1 MFLSAFS
8 RFILKGAKWAV
19 NHFYEV
25 GCIGQPVPDGPILV
39 IANHPNSVMDALIVM
54 RVARRPVRP
63 LAKAPLFEDAL
74 MGHLLRG
81 LGALP
86 VFRPQDYPDE
96 TWKNERTFKAA
107 EEALLDGEAVL
118 IFPEGL
124 THSEASLARMKTG
137 AARIAFAAEE
147 DSSWQLGLRI
157 VPVGLT
163 YQHKHAIRGRVAV
176 ALGQSF
182 PVSDWREMWGKDE
195 WTAVESLTAAMRE
208 ALEEVTLNLPSQEDR
223 PLLETAE
230 ALYAAEKKLTKP
242 RARGKLAPRLPRLQ
256 QFAQALA
263 WLYVADPELYERIG
277 DEVRAYRER
286 LKILGVREGEIPK
299 RFRPSRV
306 LWYATVQGLALLIG
320 LPLAVAGTIVWYIP
334 FKSPRV
340 TLNLYKPPYE
350 ALATFKLAT
359 ALLAF
364 PLAYS
369 LYLAVAWWLGGTRA
383 LVVVA
388 IVLPVV
394 GIVALRWRDR
404 WLMAREDVYVF
415 WRSMKLRGFRE
426 ELVKRR
432 QELVGEFEA
441 VYSAW
446 QRERRSRRDE
456 P

>member
-1 MFLSAFS
+1 M
-8 RFILKGAKWAV
+8 
-19 NHFYEV
+19 
-25 GCIGQPVPDGPILV
+25 PDGPVLV

-54 RVARRPVRP
+54 RVAGRPVRP

-74 MGHLLRG
+74 IGHLLRG

-96 TWKNERTFKAA
+96 TWKNEGTFKAA

-124 THSEASLARMKTG
+124 THSEARLARMKTG

-147 DSSWQLGLRI
+147 DANWQLGLRI

-163 YQHKHAIRGRVAV
+163 YQRKHAIRGRVAI
-176 ALGQSF
+176 ALGRSF
-182 PVSDWREMWGKDE
+182 AVSDWREMREKDE
-195 WTAVESLTAAMRE
+195 WSAVESLTDAMRK
-208 ALEEVTLNLPSQEDR
+208 ALETVTLNLPSQEDR
-223 PLLETAE
+223 SLLEAAE
-230 ALYAAEKKLTKP
+230 ALYAAEKRLTKP
-242 RARGKLAPRLPRLQ
+242 RAREKLAPRLPRLQ
-256 QFAQALA
+256 RFAGALA

-277 DEVRAYRER
+277 DEVRTYRER
-286 LKILGVREGEIPK
+286 LKILGVREGEVPK

-306 LWYATVQGLALLIG
+306 LWYATVQGLTLLVG
-320 LPLAVAGTIVWYIP
+320 LPLAVAGTIAWYIP
-334 FKSPRV
+334 YKSPRV
-340 TLNLYKPPYE
+340 TLNIYKPPYE
-350 ALATFKLAT
+350 ALAAFKLAT

-369 LYLAVAWWLGGTRA
+369 LYLAVAWWMGGTLA
-383 LVVVA
+383 LVAVA
-388 IVLPVV
+388 IVLPLL

-404 WLMAREDVYVF
+404 WRMAREDVYVF
-415 WRSMKLRGFRE
+415 WRTMRMRSLRD

-432 QELVGEFEA
+432 QELVGEFEV

-446 QRERRSRRDE
+446 QRERRARERE
-456 P
+456 R